1 MTHLALLFLERDM
14 AKQTVSKR
22 TKQTLAGFVVATA
35 LAIGGYYFNQPTVKE
50 ATDQVVF
57 GGD

>member
-1 MTHLALLFLERDM
+1 MTHLAALLERDM

-50 ATDQVVF
+50 ATDQVVS
-57 GGD
+57 GG

>member
-1 MTHLALLFLERDM
+1 M

-35 LAIGGYYFNQPTVKE
+35 PSGQGYYFKSTDGKE
-50 ATDQVVF
+50 ATDQVVSVVTQ
-57 GGD
+57 